1 MTKYDKLFS
10 SLNSTFTNKFN
21 KEQEEFFTDEIAK
34 RGLENTYVYVLNST
48 ALKGYGIR
56 QYNIVEKIKLIDAM
70 KRECYKMY
78 DSLEDARKAALKDI
92 NEDIESLK
100 HQLEFSEENKKIVE
114 GWTDD

>member
-1 MTKYDKLFS
+1 MKYDELFA
-10 SLNSTFTNKFN
+10 SLHSTFDNRIN
-21 KEQEEFFTDEIAK
+21 KEKEEFFTDEIAK

-78 DSLEDARKAALKDI
+78 DSLEDARKAALEDI
-92 NEDIESLK
+92 NNDIEILK
-100 HQLEFSEENKKIVE
+100 HKLEFSEENKKIVE
-114 GWTDD
+114 GWEDE